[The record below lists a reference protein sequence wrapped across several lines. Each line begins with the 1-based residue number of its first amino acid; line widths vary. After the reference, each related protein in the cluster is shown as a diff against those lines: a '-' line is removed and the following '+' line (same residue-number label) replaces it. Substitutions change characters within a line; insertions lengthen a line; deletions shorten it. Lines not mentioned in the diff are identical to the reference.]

1 MQFRGCYRFAFIVK
15 KHFRLFILMTISM
28 VFSSLE
34 YRKKL
39 KRAEGEEEIRQ
50 ITVPLILSTLFFI
63 LFIILF
69 FV

>member
-1 MQFRGCYRFAFIVK
+1 MQFHGWYRFVFIVK

>member
-1 MQFRGCYRFAFIVK
+1 
-15 KHFRLFILMTISM
+15 MTISM
-28 VFSSLE
+28 VFSTVE
-34 YRKKL
+34 YREKL